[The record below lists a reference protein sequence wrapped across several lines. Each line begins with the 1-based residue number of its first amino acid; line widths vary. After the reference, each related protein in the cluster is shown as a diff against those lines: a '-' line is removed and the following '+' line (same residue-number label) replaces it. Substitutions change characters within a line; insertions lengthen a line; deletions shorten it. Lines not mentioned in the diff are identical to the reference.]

1 MSFMIGMQFRLRTG
15 SSGQTLIDFAKQ
27 LLGQEKEMK
36 RTMLS
41 EKSQVRYSW
50 ELMPTVLSWVVR
62 MPLSDMLLSMQ
73 EQGFQ
78 QLQAALIC
86 VLRWEKLR
94 LVCLNL
100 LGNPAE
106 LEMNT
111 SKDIFHPS

>member
-1 MSFMIGMQFRLRTG
+1 MG
-15 SSGQTLIDFAKQ
+15 SSELILTDFAKPS
-27 LLGQEKEMK
+27 LGQEKEMK
-36 RTMLS
+36 RTMPS

-50 ELMPTVLSWVVR
+50 ELMPRVLSWVVR
-62 MPLSDMLLSMQ
+62 MPMLDEPLSLQ

-94 LVCLNL
+94 LVSLNL
-100 LGNPAE
+100 LGNLAE

-111 SKDIFHPS
+111 SIGIFHPS